1 MKREIWQCLEGF
13 GVVTTGEGDALGFC
27 GWRLGMLANVWYVDG
42 PTWKNDP
49 AHSVSHVL
57 ADPSSLWLALGNWE
71 RVKCQVQNHK
81 TGASARDI
89 RMLPFPGGGG
99 ESSWHICPSESKAGV
114 SGPLRGWRVP
124 LVSQPLIFPSRCC
137 LGTPEKWVDD
147 AVILNEP
154 NTVIKQNLGAFNY
167 QRISILQMGK
177 RHFTYHS
184 RGLRKKGL
192 FLPRIKRI
200 LWHRELIVL
209 QYIFIREIIG

>member
-1 MKREIWQCLEGF
+1 MVALERMIQPTVSVMPWLRSTMLVISLACG
-13 GVVTTGEGDALGFC
+13 LG
-27 GWRLGMLANVWYVDG
+27 
-42 PTWKNDP
+42 
-49 AHSVSHVL
+49 
-57 ADPSSLWLALGNWE
+57 LGNRK
-71 RVKCQVQNHK
+71 RVKCQVQSHK
-81 TGASARDI
+81 IGASARDM

-99 ESSWHICPSESKAGV
+99 KISWHMHPSESRGGV
-114 SGPLRGWRVP
+114 SGPLRGWKTP
-124 LVSQPLIFPSRCC
+124 LVSQPLIFPSRCS

-147 AVILNEP
+147 AVILNEL

-177 RHFTYHS
+177 QHFAYHS
-184 RGLRKKGL
+184 RGLGKKGL